1 MSDSAT
7 IRFWT
12 NNEDPHPI
20 GLYLPWDGGQYAEA
34 LAAALR
40 ATKDRWD
47 DGDYANRM
55 AVQRILRIVGITAED
70 LGAGLFVGTDSRSED
85 HPILNVNWKTQ
96 IVWSDDWQMSFT
108 QFLRN
113 DGNVWEMMQR

>member
-12 NNEDPHPI
+12 HNEDPHPI
-20 GLYLPWDGGQYAEA
+20 GLYLHWDGGRYAKV
-34 LAAALR
+34 LADALR
-40 ATKDRWD
+40 VAKPRWD
-47 DGDYANRM
+47 DEDYANRM
-55 AVQRILRIVGITAED
+55 AVQAILVSVGISADT
-70 LGAGLFVGTDSRSED
+70 LGAGLFAGTASRDED
-85 HPILNVNWKTQ
+85 HPTLNVNWKTQ

-113 DGNVWEMMQR
+113 DGNVWEMMQA